1 MERFKELRP
10 ELLPDTM
17 LNRMLFI
24 EVLIMFA
31 VEASKDEVGSTS
43 KGGKA
48 ETLKS
53 IFKNHIEPYVAGEGT

>member
-31 VEASKDEVGSTS
+31 VEASKDEVGASS
-43 KGGKA
+43 NLGKA
-48 ETLKS
+48 DTLKL
-53 IFKNHIEPYVAGEGT
+53 IFKNHIEPYVLG